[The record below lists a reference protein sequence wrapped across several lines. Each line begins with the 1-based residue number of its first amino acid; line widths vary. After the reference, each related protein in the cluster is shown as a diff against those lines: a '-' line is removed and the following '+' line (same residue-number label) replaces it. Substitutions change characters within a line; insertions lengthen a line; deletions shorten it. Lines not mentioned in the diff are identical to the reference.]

1 MILRVHALTGT
12 NFGRGSVVN
21 LSFLDYLPIERR
33 LWVRGVPC
41 WGVGV
46 PLVFFCFIEFEF
58 SSWCLESVHAVYF
71 YWLALAI
78 HPLMLVK
85 SIKP

>member
-1 MILRVHALTGT
+1 M
-12 NFGRGSVVN
+12 
-21 LSFLDYLPIERR
+21 
-33 LWVRGVPC
+33 
-41 WGVGV
+41 

-85 SIKP
+85 SIKPRLGIAKTRAIFAKSGTIVGQNKNDKFLYL